1 MPNVPTPPP
10 SINPPSHLPS
20 DAVLQTRNKLLEACA
35 LVKALADELSALA
48 PGVVPESIQ
57 ALANVSDRI
66 VEESFDLVEELSSLV
81 APATPPSPPAP
92 NN

>member
-1 MPNVPTPPP
+1 MKQLPASPPA
-10 SINPPSHLPS
+10 INSPADLLFLS
-20 DAVLQTRNKLLEACA
+20 RNKLLEACA

-66 VEESFDLVEELSSLV
+66 VEESFDLIEELSSLV